1 MKARMSR
8 RAFLSG
14 AAALGVAAY
23 ADMAAAAAESNP
35 GRVAFKLP
43 ARGEF
48 IIRGGYVMTMDPTL
62 GDIASGDVHVKNG
75 AIVAVGA
82 GLKASGGAQV
92 LDGRDII
99 VLPGFVDT
107 HWHMWNTLLRSMSG
121 DKPGAG
127 YFHVSTT
134 LGRVFTPDDLYQGTR
149 LACAE
154 AVYSGI
160 TSAHDWCHNIRMVS
174 TQALNLAVCTDPAH
188 MLVTAAQPANV
199 DTVIVDGRVL
209 KRNGALTALD
219 PLQVGRDARDALAG
233 VRARAG
239 WP

>member
-1 MKARMSR
+1 MT
-8 RAFLSG
+8 
-14 AAALGVAAY
+14 
-23 ADMAAAAAESNP
+23 EP
-35 GRVAFKLP
+35 GTFV
-43 ARGEF
+43 
-48 IIRGGYVMTMDPTL
+48 IRGGYVITMESEP
-62 GDIASGDVHVKNG
+62 GDIPDGDVLVTSG
-75 AIVAVGA
+75 RIVAVGRGLDAPGVA
-82 GLKASGGAQV
+82 GIDARGM
-92 LDGRDII
+92 I
-99 VLPGFVDT
+99 VLPGFVET

-121 DKPGAG
+121 DRPGAG